1 MLVTFLWI
9 GTTFAFFNLLG
20 NLPLSK
26 QDWKINFKGLQIKSS
41 QIFTILI
48 LITSWPW
55 ALFGSRFLIIFRIS
69 LFEKSIVVSD
79 SRVFFLLFFFERER
93 GREREIG
100 RKRDSVAGSSHLFLS
115 IEHRNTD
122 QRKNY
127 KYFGFIFEIYLDI
140 IKVECN
146 GFLYYSKR
154 SLILT
159 RSTSKILGWS
169 EDLTTS

>member
-1 MLVTFLWI
+1 MIHAFF
-9 GTTFAFFNLLG
+9 FAFF
-20 NLPLSK
+20 
-26 QDWKINFKGLQIKSS
+26 
-41 QIFTILI
+41 
-48 LITSWPW
+48 
-55 ALFGSRFLIIFRIS
+55 FL
-69 LFEKSIVVSD
+69 
-79 SRVFFLLFFFERER
+79 RER
-93 GREREIG
+93 GRERDIG

>member
-1 MLVTFLWI
+1 MI
-9 GTTFAFFNLLG
+9 HAFF
-20 NLPLSK
+20 
-26 QDWKINFKGLQIKSS
+26 
-41 QIFTILI
+41 
-48 LITSWPW
+48 
-55 ALFGSRFLIIFRIS
+55 LF
-69 LFEKSIVVSD
+69 
-79 SRVFFLLFFFERER
+79 FFLLFFFLREREVER
-93 GREREIG
+93 DREIEREIG